1 MKFKIFIT
9 HILILCV
16 HFSFAQIKKIQ
27 KIDGSYTTNQAIDS
41 TLNTLIAKAK
51 VTGMAISVLNN
62 NRIVYSNAF
71 GFKNNK
77 TKEQLDTGSIFCAAS
92 LSKAVFAYIC
102 MQLVQDGLLNL
113 DKPLSQYLDKPLP
126 QYEYYADLASD
137 ERWKQFT
144 ARMCLSHTTGLPN
157 WWFLNPYTSAFD
169 STGKLAIYFTPGSKY
184 AYSGEGI
191 KLLQMVIEKIAGK
204 NLEDLAQEKLFQP
217 LGLQRASYIWQQ
229 RFENNF
235 AYGHTEKEEV
245 LGKKK
250 RKKAG
255 AAGSLEISMAD
266 YTRIIANILQQK
278 GLQKQWQQMMV
289 TPQIAIHSKTQFPT
303 LSELTTKENEDIHL
317 SYGLG
322 WGLLQ
327 TPYGKAFFKEG
338 HDDDGWLHYNIN
350 FIDKGIAVIIMSNSL
365 NGEKI
370 FKEVLEKT
378 IGDTFTP
385 WQWENYIPYDD
396 N

>member
-9 HILILCV
+9 PILVLCV
-16 HFSFAQIKKIQ
+16 HFSFSQIKKIQ

-41 TLNTLIAKAK
+41 TLNTLMAKAK
-51 VTGMAISVLNN
+51 VTGIAISVLNN
-62 NRIVYSNAF
+62 NQIVYSNAF

-77 TKEQLDTGSIFCAAS
+77 TKEQLDTGTIFCAAS

-191 KLLQMVIEKIAGK
+191 KLLQMVVEKITGK

-255 AAGSLEISMAD
+255 AAGSMEISMAD
-266 YTRIIANILQQK
+266 YARIIANIMQQK
-278 GLQKQWQQMMV
+278 GLQKQFQQMMV
-289 TPQIAIHSKTQFPT
+289 TPQINIHSKTQFPT
-303 LSELTTKENEDIHL
+303 LSELTTKENEKIHL

-350 FIDKGIAVIIMSNSL
+350 FIDKGIALIIMSNSL

-385 WQWENYIPYDD
+385 WQWENYIPYQE
-396 N
+396 